1 MKNRLKVYIKI
12 YFLFFFLKK
21 QLWSYEFTSKSWF
34 KFKQKSGKLKKT
46 LQVYMKIDK
55 SNITLMQKVDLNK
68 NKVENYKLKRVI
80 QKN

>member
-1 MKNRLKVYIKI
+1 
-12 YFLFFFLKK
+12 
-21 QLWSYEFTSKSWF
+21 
-34 KFKQKSGKLKKT
+34 
-46 LQVYMKIDK
+46 MKIDK